1 MTTDHRNLRIAVAGT
16 LALASAVAAAQ
27 QAGSGPKEQELEE
40 IVVTGSQIRLPDPF
54 AGGQVAEGGRAGIL
68 GNLESLETP
77 FSSTSYTAELMLNQ
91 QAQSVADVL
100 LNDPNVRAARGFGNF
115 QELFMIR
122 GFATYSD
129 DMTYNGI
136 YGILPRQ
143 FVAAEF
149 TERVEL
155 FRGASAFLNGAAPG
169 GSALGG
175 TINLVPKRAPSEDL
189 TRLTVGYESKGLG
202 YLAADVGR
210 RFGADDATGVR
221 VNGAY
226 RDGETSVEEQDR
238 ELAVIGFGI
247 DHQGEDLRLAADVG
261 FQDHRIDAP
270 RPSVTP
276 FGGIPKPPDADI
288 NFAQPW
294 TYTDEEQIFGVVRA
308 EYDVTDKVAVW
319 GAAGL
324 RKGEEA
330 NVLANPNSATD
341 GSLTAYRF
349 DNTREDDVF
358 SADLG
363 LRWDFATGPV
373 DHRVILSGS
382 SFKVESKNAY
392 AFSDFF
398 SPFAS
403 DLNRPVDV
411 APPVAD
417 FFVGGD
423 LGNPRTTF
431 ETETSSYAIADMMT
445 FADGRFILTL
455 GARDQ
460 TLKNDNFDYNT
471 GAKISGYD
479 ESKVTPVGGIV
490 FRPTD
495 TVSVFANYIEG
506 LVAGDSAPTTGPSG
520 EPVTN
525 AGQVQDPY
533 VAEQMEAG
541 VKFESDTLGAT
552 LSIFN
557 VTKDFGVLEPTT
569 DDPGTPGPDLVYRS
583 EGEQR
588 HRGIEADVY
597 GQPLENL
604 RLIGGL
610 TWVDAEFTETQSGL
624 NEGKTPIGVP
634 ETQANFNVEW
644 DLAGVEGLT
653 LEARALYTS
662 SQYVDAANTLELDS
676 WTRFDVGAR
685 YATELGGRPFTI
697 RARVD
702 NVSNEADWI
711 SAGGYPGFG
720 YMVLGDPRT
729 YVVSASFDF

>member
-1 MTTDHRNLRIAVAGT
+1 M
-16 LALASAVAAAQ
+16 
-27 QAGSGPKEQELEE
+27 
-40 IVVTGSQIRLPDPF
+40 
-54 AGGQVAEGGRAGIL
+54 
-68 GNLESLETP
+68 
-77 FSSTSYTAELMLNQ
+77 
-91 QAQSVADVL
+91 
-100 LNDPNVRAARGFGNF
+100 
-115 QELFMIR
+115 
-122 GFATYSD
+122 
-129 DMTYNGI
+129 
-136 YGILPRQ
+136 
-143 FVAAEF
+143 
-149 TERVEL
+149 
-155 FRGASAFLNGAAPG
+155 
-169 GSALGG
+169 
-175 TINLVPKRAPSEDL
+175 
-189 TRLTVGYESKGLG
+189 
-202 YLAADVGR
+202 
-210 RFGADDATGVR
+210 
-221 VNGAY
+221 
-226 RDGETSVEEQDR
+226 
-238 ELAVIGFGI
+238 
-247 DHQGEDLRLAADVG
+247 
-261 FQDHRIDAP
+261 
-270 RPSVTP
+270 
-276 FGGIPKPPDADI
+276 
-288 NFAQPW
+288 
-294 TYTDEEQIFGVVRA
+294 
-308 EYDVTDKVAVW
+308 
-319 GAAGL
+319 
-324 RKGEEA
+324 
-330 NVLANPNSATD
+330 
-341 GSLTAYRF
+341 
-349 DNTREDDVF
+349 
-358 SADLG
+358 
-363 LRWDFATGPV
+363 
-373 DHRVILSGS
+373 
-382 SFKVESKNAY
+382 
-392 AFSDFF
+392 
-398 SPFAS
+398 
-403 DLNRPVDV
+403 
-411 APPVAD
+411 AD

-520 EPVTN
+520 EPVAN

-662 SQYVDAANTLELDS
+662 SQFVDAANTLELDS

-702 NVSNEADWI
+702 NVTNEADWI